1 MQQDSPGVDRPEG
14 PLPPPGVL
22 ERAPG
27 DRDTLNQQPTAA
39 GGPGDAKGGTP

>member
-1 MQQDSPGVDRPEG
+1 MQDSPGVDWPEG
-14 PLPPPGVL
+14 PLPPPG
-22 ERAPG
+22 APR